1 MKQLVFLK
9 LGGSVITDKSK
20 AETARHAVIARLA
33 GEVATALARRPELQ
47 LVLGHGS
54 GSFGH
59 VVAGRYGTRR
69 GVRTDAE
76 WLGFA
81 EVAAVAARLNQ
92 VVTDAFLAAGVP
104 VWSLQPSASARC
116 RAGQLV
122 SLDLGPVEQALS
134 QGLVPLLYGDVA
146 LDELQGGTIIS
157 TEQIFGFL
165 ARRLRPEQ
173 ILLVGVVDGVYEMDP
188 LRDPSA
194 RRIPQIT
201 AENWSSVRT
210 LLGGSH
216 ATDVTGGMLSKVEEM
231 VQLAHDL
238 PGLVVDLLSGERPG
252 ALQSV
257 LLAPEQA
264 DRGTRIHRM

>member
-1 MKQLVFLK
+1 
-9 LGGSVITDKSK
+9 
-20 AETARHAVIARLA
+20 
-33 GEVATALARRPELQ
+33 
-47 LVLGHGS
+47 
-54 GSFGH
+54 
-59 VVAGRYGTRR
+59 
-69 GVRTDAE
+69 
-76 WLGFA
+76 
-81 EVAAVAARLNQ
+81 
-92 VVTDAFLAAGVP
+92 
-104 VWSLQPSASARC
+104 
-116 RAGQLV
+116 
-122 SLDLGPVEQALS
+122 LGPVEQALS